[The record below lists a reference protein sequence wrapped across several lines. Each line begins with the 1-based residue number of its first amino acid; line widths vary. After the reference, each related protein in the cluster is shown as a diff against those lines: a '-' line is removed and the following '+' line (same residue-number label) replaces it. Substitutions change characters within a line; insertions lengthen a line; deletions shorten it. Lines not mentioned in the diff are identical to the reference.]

1 MNANNDSIIS
11 RSKGALS
18 KRVEGIYRVEKKES
32 PPDFSG
38 ARKLLW
44 HGTKVSNLLSILTTG
59 LQVNPTFAP
68 ITGRAF
74 GDGLYFADV
83 YDKSQSYTRS
93 SGSSEYLLLCEVDLG
108 RCLEVNNYS
117 WYNNH
122 EIKEKALKYDS
133 VHVLGKHVPED
144 TGSVVSTEGYTLPL
158 GKIVRR
164 KSEEENTYSHWGL
177 EYSEYVVRKETK
189 VAVRFI
195 VKIGTGEDSSDDF
208 NASIPGDNSDDE
220 MNDDDNESFASTDS
234 S

>member
-1 MNANNDSIIS
+1 M
-11 RSKGALS
+11 
-18 KRVEGIYRVEKKES
+18 
-32 PPDFSG
+32 
-38 ARKLLW
+38 
-44 HGTKVSNLLSILTTG
+44 SNLLSILTTG

-195 VKIGTGEDSSDDF
+195 IKIGTGEVSSDDF
-208 NASIPGDNSDDE
+208 NASIPGDNSGDE
-220 MNDDDNESFASTDS
+220 MNDDDNERFASTDS